1 MNREKS
7 VDIGASRE
15 EDYSVKS
22 SRKNNI
28 ISYIICV
35 FAAIIIWLLIMNLSE
50 PVNIPLDANAGADAD
65 EMLMSMDADYE

>member
-1 MNREKS
+1 MNREKN
-7 VDIGASRE
+7 VDVGTSRE

-22 SRKNNI
+22 SRRANI

-50 PVNIPLDANAGADAD
+50 PVNIPLDANAGVS
-65 EMLMSMDADYE
+65 EMLMSVGAEL